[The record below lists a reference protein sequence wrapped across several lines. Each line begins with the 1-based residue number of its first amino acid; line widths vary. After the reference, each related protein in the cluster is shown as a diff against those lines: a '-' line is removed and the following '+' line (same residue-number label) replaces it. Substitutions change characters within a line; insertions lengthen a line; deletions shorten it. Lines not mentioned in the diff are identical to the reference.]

1 MPHAAHIL
9 LAAARD
15 AERGRLAV
23 MLADHGYRVSAAASS
38 LTAVALADE
47 LNPDVVMFGASL
59 PESEVAQATEALK
72 ASARGRSTGVVVIA
86 TQPSEAARC
95 RSVLAGA
102 DDVIEGKFSDAVLL
116 ARLRPLCRLATMQA
130 ELDRRMLTAH
140 SLGLPVA
147 SEPAGGEPDSPC
159 RVMLVARSGST
170 SEHEVREALNG
181 GFDVSVESDPY
192 RAGAIVADERF
203 DAMVLSADRAQ
214 TAEPVL
220 YLASHLRNNPS
231 LFNLPVMMLH
241 GDGVFTDDCDPYRY
255 GASIALGLPFEK
267 SALAA
272 GIRVLVRR
280 QRQRW
285 TIRSAYRAIH
295 DAVRPGSEI
304 ELYPAD
310 FLKLHLGAAVDQA
323 QRAGRHLSVALFSLR
338 NLGDIKR
345 KYFSEAGELLMTQ
358 AASWIAGLVRT
369 EDLVARLGDDE
380 ICVVLPDS
388 TIEECRQVTQRIV
401 AILSASDFNLTE
413 EVMQPIRVW
422 VDGASATVS
431 ASDTA
436 DALLRRARESL
447 F

>member
-47 LNPDVVMFGASL
+47 LHPDVVMFASSL
-59 PESEVAQATEALK
+59 LESDVAQATEALK
-72 ASARGRSTGVVVIA
+72 AGARGRATGVVVIA
-86 TQPSEAARC
+86 PQPSESARC

-102 DDVIEGKFSDAVLL
+102 DDVIEGRFSDAVLL

-130 ELDRRMLTAH
+130 ELDRRVQTAR

-147 SEPAGGEPDSPC
+147 AAATGGDTDSPC
-159 RVMLVARSGST
+159 RVMLVARPGSAP
-170 SEHEVREALNG
+170 ERQVRDALYG

-192 RAGAIVADERF
+192 RAGAVVADERF
-203 DAMVLSADRAQ
+203 DAMVLSADRPQ

-241 GDGVFTDDCDPYRY
+241 GDGVFADDGDPYRY

-285 TIRSAYRAIH
+285 NIRGAYRAIH
-295 DAVRPGSEI
+295 DAIRPGSEI

-310 FLKLHLGAAVDQA
+310 FLRLHLDAAVEQA
-323 QRAGRHLSVALFSLR
+323 QREGRHLSVALFSLR
-338 NLGDIKR
+338 NLGDIER
-345 KYFSEAGELLMTQ
+345 KYFSDAGELLMAQ
-358 AASWIAGLVRT
+358 AASWIASLVRT

-380 ICVVLPDS
+380 ICVVLPDT

-413 EVMQPIRVW
+413 EVMQPIRIW
-422 VDGASATVS
+422 VDGACAAVS
-431 ASDTA
+431 TA
-436 DALLRRARESL
+436 DTPETLVSRARESL